1 MVKFRSG
8 GLGNRLRYAS
18 VSGGDML
25 LTATRWSNPSSNRVT
40 ALNAASHNR
49 AALATMASNTGWA
62 SAGELEITR
71 RISLVAVCCS
81 SASVGVASR
90 RALLALSSRR
100 DFRKA
105 STWATRSPSVVKES
119 LSPRRPGKARHQ
131 LHRFGLFG
139 GDRQSGDAALGPGAV
154 ALADARDRAH
164 QRHLVA
170 ELVGHGRH
178 GVLLPPGQE
187 QLLDPL
193 RRVAKAAADH
203 HLLVEVLVTVAHA
216 ADVERHV
223 RFHARERAAHIVG
236 DRDLGA
242 RLDLEIAEALAPARA
257 AKAFL
262 EPGPQHRHEP
272 RNEAERQPP
281 IGDLRRQLHVRLGA
295 GAEPD

>member
-8 GLGNRLRYAS
+8 GLGNSLRYAS

-90 RALLALSSRR
+90 RALLALSSWR

-131 LHRFGLFG
+131 LHRLGLLG
-139 GDRQSGDAALGPGAV
+139 GDRQPGDAGVGPGTI
-154 ALADARDRAH
+154 ALADSGDGPD

-170 ELVGHGRH
+170 ELVGHG
-178 GVLLPPGQE
+178 GDGLVFPLGE
-187 QLLDPL
+187 KELLDPL
-193 RRVAKAAADH
+193 GGVPEATADH
-203 HLLVEVLVTVAHA
+203 HFLVKVLVAMAHA

-223 RFHARERAAHIVG
+223 RLHARERPAHVVG
-236 DRDLGA
+236 DRDLGSW
-242 RLDLEIAEALAPARA
+242 LDLEVREALAA
-257 AKAFL
+257 AGTAEAFL
-262 EPGPQHRHEP
+262 EPRPQHRHQP
-272 RNEAERQPP
+272 GHEAKRQPAV
-281 IGDLRRQLHVRLGA
+281 GDLGRQLH
-295 GAEPD
+295 